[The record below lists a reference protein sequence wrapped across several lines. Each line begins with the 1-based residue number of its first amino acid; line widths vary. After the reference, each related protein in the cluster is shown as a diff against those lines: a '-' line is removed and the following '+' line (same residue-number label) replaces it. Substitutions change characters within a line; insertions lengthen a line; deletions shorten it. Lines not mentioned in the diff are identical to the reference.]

1 MLTTTS
7 TQSQAVSAPQ
17 PGQTPA
23 AGPTFLV
30 VDWKPLDHARPPEE
44 GIWWVVVNAPE
55 YDCDVDGDGRT
66 VGRATGDI
74 EQTVAMVHLSVDPE
88 GGLSFDPVDGWNLG
102 KVSEESWVSHYAE
115 VVLPKAPSVV
125 ASCQSRHTV
134 ERHGSGWA
142 IYTGRNDSHHGLNWG
157 QLSECDEGLAKR
169 VELGLNLAA
178 ELSRLADEVTPDAS
192 AGQARTPAKP
202 QCAEFAGLLA
212 FKATEMNEG
221 ISAIVFASGLDEAKK
236 LGADKLDTYLG
247 ALESV
252 ERAPHF
258 DKYALQGTVP
268 VLELMKDGWAFHCP
282 WCGARLEAEIE
293 GAEYIVADAE
303 EAFCNHE
310 HMMLEH
316 AERSQWEAEDLA
328 TIEAAVLTF
337 PGITGVE
344 SRRFGRPFPDQG
356 TVRTALFDFPGRTGE
371 KARWEVGDSK
381 VTVSAYDR
389 EAWDAFVL
397 AAGI

>member
-7 TQSQAVSAPQ
+7 TPSQAASQ

-23 AGPTFLV
+23 VGPTFLL
-30 VDWKPLDHARPPEE
+30 VDWKLLDHARPPEE

-74 EQTVAMVHLSVDPE
+74 EQTVAMVHLSIDPE

-102 KVSEESWVSHYAE
+102 KVSDESWVSHYAE
-115 VVLPKAPSVV
+115 VVLPKAPTVM
-125 ASCQSRHTV
+125 ASCPSRHTV

-142 IYTGRNDSHHGLNWG
+142 IYTGRNASHHGLNWG
-157 QLSECDEGLAKR
+157 QLSECNEGLAKR

-178 ELSRLADEVTPDAS
+178 EFSRLAADVTPGVGV
-192 AGQARTPAKP
+192 GQAHAPVQP
-202 QCAEFAGLLA
+202 QRAESGGLLA

-221 ISAIVFASGLDEAKK
+221 ISAIVFASGLDEAKQ

-252 ERAPHF
+252 ERTPHF
-258 DKYALQGTVP
+258 DKYALQGAVP
-268 VLELMKDGWAFHCP
+268 VPELIKDGWAFHCP
-282 WCGARLEAEIE
+282 WCSARLEAESE
-293 GAEYIVADAE
+293 GAEHIVADAE
-303 EAFCNHE
+303 DAFCNIE

-316 AERSQWEAEDLA
+316 ADRSQWEAEDLA

-344 SRRFGRPFPDQG
+344 SRRFGRPFPEEG